1 MEEEAEDDESD
12 GEEHE
17 PGEVFADY
25 RPSKL
30 HIGQPHP
37 DPVKE
42 TASLAA
48 VEPPN
53 VTYTLAIQEL
63 IDSGRLSGLQ
73 LESIVYA
80 CQRHEQLLPN
90 GSRCGFFIGD
100 GTFSSLPIAAPAFSP
115 SALSPLAHFAALALA
130 SCLHCAFTVAPE
142 ACRET

>member
-1 MEEEAEDDESD
+1 MSAQGGRHFSDRLVVEDEAEDESEEE
-12 GEEHE
+12 EEHE

-37 DPVKE
+37 DAVKE

-48 VEPPN
+48 IEPPN
-53 VTYTLAIQEL
+53 ITYALAIPEL
-63 IDSGRLSGLQ
+63 VESGKLSGLQ

-80 CQRHEQLLPN
+80 CQRHELLLPS

-100 GTFSSLPIAAPAFSP
+100 GARLPSHP
-115 SALSPLAHFAALALA
+115 SELL
-130 SCLHCAFTVAPE
+130 
-142 ACRET
+142 ETA